1 MGFRDGN
8 AHGAG
13 PFATRQKPPRRVSPC
28 AARLHPVVPGPGGGL
43 VAGWRARLAGAETD
57 VAPGRLP
64 LPRGCG
70 RAAVRGQEPA
80 ISSATRS
87 AAGLASAS
95 GAGEGDQPGARRQLP
110 AFIDLAAAA
119 DERLGFYGETGPGWG
134 RGYGWQFSQLAQH
147 SGEGD
152 GLRAGVNFEL
162 IVDLAVGPLEG
173 VEAQGQLVGGPLIRQ
188 PPWRAGPESL
198 LSVRLR
204 KRANESLGCH
214 PSSSLRKAR
223 TAATNSAQAG
233 SCLVNR

>member
-1 MGFRDGN
+1 MGFKDGN
-8 AHGAG
+8 AHGTA
-13 PFATRQKPPRRVSPC
+13 PFATREKPRTQVSPC
-28 AARLHPVVPGPGGGL
+28 AARLHPVGPGQVAVWLRGGGRGSPAL
-43 VAGWRARLAGAETD
+43 KQTSRPGDCPCHEGVVGQRCEVRSRPSPRPLAG
-57 VAPGRLP
+57 P
-64 LPRGCG
+64 
-70 RAAVRGQEPA
+70 
-80 ISSATRS
+80 
-87 AAGLASAS
+87 AGLASAS

-223 TAATNSAQAG
+223 TAATNWAQAG